1 MTEPAWFENWF
12 DSDYY
17 HLLYQNRDEKEA
29 EAFVSRLMQNL
40 DLPKGKRVLDLA
52 CGKGRH
58 SIFLNSLG
66 YEVVGVD
73 LSSNSIQLARKHA
86 RPGLSFKVGDMRLP
100 QGNEDFDLIVNLF
113 TSFGYFSSESENL
126 QTLSAMFQA
135 LKPGGL
141 LAIDFMNTTK
151 VLEHLVPEN
160 RIERNGIVFD
170 IRKRLENRR
179 IMKEIRFSDQGKDWF
194 FEERVQALTEADF
207 RSAFLKTGFE
217 VVLLWGNYQLEPYH
231 PLLSDRMIFIVRKPG

>member
-1 MTEPAWFENWF
+1 
-12 DSDYY
+12 
-17 HLLYQNRDEKEA
+17 
-29 EAFVSRLMQNL
+29 
-40 DLPKGKRVLDLA
+40 
-52 CGKGRH
+52 
-58 SIFLNSLG
+58 
-66 YEVVGVD
+66 
-73 LSSNSIQLARKHA
+73 
-86 RPGLSFKVGDMRLP
+86 
-100 QGNEDFDLIVNLF
+100 LF